1 MVSDFFPPVLGGLE
15 AHVDD
20 LCAEL
25 AARGHDVHVA
35 TLTTDASPS
44 DPRVHVHPVKT
55 ATASLVRFERSDRPF
70 APPLPDPVARVTLS
84 RLVRALA
91 PDVVH
96 GHSWLAASLPTG
108 RRPPTVFTAHDYA
121 TACQLHTLL
130 RTSGE
135 RCQGPSFTACVS
147 CGARRHGRAKSFALA
162 AGTLAG
168 RRLVP
173 ADRVLTL
180 SRQVASVVAP
190 LFVAPTEVVPGFVRD
205 LPVATDVAGLPAGP
219 FVMYAGD
226 PGAHK
231 GLDLLL
237 SLWSSRTPPRL
248 PLLVASTKE
257 VGHSLP
263 AGVTVLNLGRADVRA
278 AWRRAAVA
286 VVPSRWDEPFG
297 MVAIEALTA
306 GAPVIASRV
315 GALPELVRD
324 GVDGLLVPAGDET
337 ALDGALEWLL
347 TDERA
352 RSGMSA
358 AARAGSA
365 RFAAAQVVPR
375 LEAVYH
381 RVIQQRR
388 AAA

>member
-25 AARGHDVHVA
+25 AARGHEVHVA
-35 TLTTDASPS
+35 TLTADATPS
-44 DPRVHVHPVKT
+44 DPRVHVHPVRT
-55 ATASLVRFERSDRPF
+55 ATASLVRYERSDRPF
-70 APPLPDPVARVTLS
+70 APPLPDPAARI
-84 RLVRALA
+84 ALA
-91 PDVVH
+91 RLIRAVEPDVVH
-96 GHSWLAASLPTG
+96 GHSWLAASLPSR

-130 RTSGE
+130 RTTGE
-135 RCQGPSFTACVS
+135 RCDGPSFAACVS
-147 CGARRHGRAKSFALA
+147 CGARRHGRAKSFALT
-162 AGTLAG
+162 AGTVAG
-168 RRLVP
+168 RRMVA

-180 SRQVASVVAP
+180 SRMVASVVGP
-190 LFVAPTEVVPGFVRD
+190 LFVAPTDVVPGFVRD
-205 LPVATDVAGLPAGP
+205 LPAADDVIGLPPGP

-231 GLDLLL
+231 GLEVLL
-237 SLWSSRTPPRL
+237 SLWSSPAPPRL
-248 PLLVASTKE
+248 PLLVASTKD
-257 VGHSLP
+257 VGHALP
-263 AGVTVLNLGRADVRA
+263 PGVTVMQLGRDEVRA

-306 GAPVIASRV
+306 GVPVVASRV

-324 GVDGLLVPAGDET
+324 HVDGLLVRPGDERD
-337 ALDGALEWLL
+337 LGAAVERLL
-347 TDERA
+347 TDERLRTA
-352 RSGMSA
+352 MSA
-358 AARAGSA
+358 AARAGSV
-365 RFAAAQVVPR
+365 RFSANEVIPR
-375 LEAVYH
+375 VEAVYEH
-381 RVIQQRR
+381 VIRERR